1 MDARDTLAS
10 KERDAVAWREAL
22 DTNVVDQLLMLERGS
37 PGFFGQ
43 VVETYLSTSEE
54 NLRELLEAARA
65 DDKPVMQRR
74 AHALLGSSRQVGA
87 ARVGQLC
94 VAIERAG
101 SVGEVDTQLA
111 ALTDELTQA
120 QVALVAAVKS
130 LGA

>member
-1 MDARDTLAS
+1 MHPRTFSGGRAS
-10 KERDAVAWREAL
+10 WV
-22 DTNVVDQLLMLERGS
+22 
-37 PGFFGQ
+37 
-43 VVETYLSTSEE
+43 
-54 NLRELLEAARA
+54 
-65 DDKPVMQRR
+65 RR
-74 AHALLGSSRQVGA
+74 R
-87 ARVGQLC
+87 R